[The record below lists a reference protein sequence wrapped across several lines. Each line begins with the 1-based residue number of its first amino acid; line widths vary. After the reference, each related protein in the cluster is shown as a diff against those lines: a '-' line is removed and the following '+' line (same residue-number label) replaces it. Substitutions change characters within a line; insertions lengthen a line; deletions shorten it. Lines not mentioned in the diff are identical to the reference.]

1 MMSPSFGSSMLRR
14 RVSVLAVMAVIAL
27 SRVPLF
33 AHDMWIEPTTFSPEA
48 GQIVG
53 VRLRVGQ
60 DLLGDPL
67 PRESGARSISSSSRM
82 RKAASRSSAATAPI
96 RPASCAW
103 PRPACW
109 SSAITAIRARSS

>member
-1 MMSPSFGSSMLRR
+1 MLQSFRSSIFRR
-14 RVSVLAVMAVIAL
+14 HALLVVVAIVS
-27 SRVPLF
+27 SRASLLG
-33 AHDMWIEPTTFSPEA
+33 HDMWIDPTAFSPDS

-67 PRESGARSISSSSRM
+67 PRDPALINQFIFED
-82 RKAASRSSAATAPI
+82 AAGMAPI

-103 PRPACW
+103 PCPACS
-109 SSAITAIRARSS
+109 SSAIAATRAQWS